1 MAPEKS
7 VEQFVTERD
16 GREGMVLSWA
26 SLLEDNTREQAEMI
40 SRAAVVEGHVA
51 LMPDAHLG
59 MGACVGSAIKTRG
72 GILPSAVGVDIGCGM
87 RAVQTD
93 LSAESLDRAARGRI
107 IGRFREWIPAGV
119 GQGREPG
126 SPLDKTYQ
134 AWQRFKKEFG
144 QAPGADQRI
153 LARSATQFGTL
164 GSGNHFAEVSSDAD
178 GAVWLVVHSGSRGPG
193 NMLAQKHINAAREWG
208 KANGEKPENKDLYPL
223 IEGTDEFDAY
233 IADMLWAQ
241 SFALWQRRAMMDR
254 MLEAVAEEAEYA
266 ILDDID
272 CHHNY
277 SEKQSDGSWLS
288 RKGAIDA
295 SEGVKGV
302 IPGSMG
308 ALSYI
313 VAGKGNL
320 DSYNTAPHGAGRLK
334 SRGAARREL
343 DIDEFKAQMGD
354 RVWQD
359 RDAKNL
365 LDEAPDAY
373 KPIDVVME
381 DAKDLVE
388 AKYEL
393 TQFINFKG
401 L

>member
-1 MAPEKS
+1 M
-7 VEQFVTERD
+7 EQYVTERD
-16 GREGMVLSWA
+16 GREGTVLSWA

-40 SRAAVVEGHVA
+40 SRSPVVDGHVA

-87 RAVQTD
+87 RAVHTN
-93 LSAESLDRAARGRI
+93 LPAGSLAKAARGRI
-107 IGRFREWIPAGV
+107 LGRFRDWIPAGV
-119 GQGREPG
+119 GKSHEPE
-126 SPLDKTYQ
+126 SPLDRTRQ
-134 AWQRFKKEFG
+134 AWQRFEQEFG
-144 QAPGADQRI
+144 LAPSGDKRI
-153 LARSATQFGTL
+153 HARSGTQFGTL
-164 GSGNHFAEVSSDAD
+164 GSGNHFAEVSSDEN
-178 GAVWLVVHSGSRGPG
+178 GSVWLVVHSGSRGPG
-193 NMLAQKHINAAREWG
+193 NMLAQKHINAAKEWG
-208 KANGEKPENKDLYPL
+208 KANGQKPENPDLYPL

-277 SEKQSDGSWLS
+277 SEKHSDGSWLS

-308 ALSYI
+308 ARSYI
-313 VAGKGNL
+313 VSGRGNS

-343 DIDEFKAQMGD
+343 DIDEFKEQMGD

-365 LDEAPDAY
+365 IDEAPDAY
-373 KPIDVVME
+373 KPIDVVMA
-381 DAKDLVE
+381 DASDLVE
-388 AKYEL
+388 AMYEL
-393 TQFINFKG
+393 TQFVNFKG